1 LLISDIFLIISE
13 VMAFAN
19 GRSKLPRIEQEP
31 SDYYNGV
38 DSVDRIIS
46 RRILMFER
54 TTRQTLQQKHITN
67 RMHHRYVLMIAVET
81 AGEVSVDGK
90 TLRLEPLQALLILP
104 YQFHHY
110 LDLEADHLR
119 WLFVTFELE
128 QGEASLRGL
137 SHRVLPIDHTIEQT
151 LVHLVHEWGTPKR
164 EPKPT
169 ILLPIVDQ
177 LLGQLFEVGRI
188 VEPRPDHQ
196 EHSKES
202 WVSHVENLLI
212 QSIQSNWTL
221 DQVAQRVGLSERQMR
236 TRFEVATGVSLKDYR
251 SDYQLHQVMALMC
264 DSKLSL
270 ADISELT
277 GFQSQPVF
285 NRFIRR
291 MTGQTPSKFR
301 QQIIST

>member
-1 LLISDIFLIISE
+1 LLISDIFLTISE
-13 VMAFAN
+13 VMAFGN
-19 GRSKLPRIEQEP
+19 VSSKIPKIEQEP
-31 SDYYNGV
+31 SDYYNGL
-38 DSVDRIIS
+38 DLADRIIS

-54 TTRQTLQQKHITN
+54 NTRQTLQQKHITN

-110 LDLEADHLR
+110 LDLESDQLR
-119 WLFVTFELE
+119 WIFVTFELE
-128 QGEASLRGL
+128 QGGASLRGL
-137 SHRVLPIDHTIEQT
+137 SHRVLQLDAAIEQT
-151 LVHLVHEWGTPKR
+151 LVRLIQEWRLPARGQ
-164 EPKPT
+164 KPA
-169 ILLPIVDQ
+169 ILLPVVDQ
-177 LLGQLFEVGRI
+177 LLGQLFELGRI
-188 VEPRPDHQ
+188 VEPRREHQ

-202 WVSHVENLLI
+202 WVSQVENLLI

-221 DQVAQRVGLSERQMR
+221 DQVAQRIGLSERQMR

-251 SDYQLHQVMALMC
+251 SDYQLHQVMALMR

-291 MTGQTPSKFR
+291 MTGLTPSKFR
-301 QQIIST
+301 NQIVSM